1 MNACP
6 LTSWTN
12 KTKMS
17 SLTTSTQH
25 LLEVLFR
32 KKNKWHPGGKQRSK
46 TGFIPRWHD
55 YLGDKWIE
63 SSKKATRTSEFIKAA
78 WYKMNIQ
85 TSIIFLYAS
94 NEQSEI

>member
-1 MNACP
+1 MNKQDKDVFSHYFHSAFTGGP
-6 LTSWTN
+6 I
-12 KTKMS
+12 
-17 SLTTSTQH
+17 Q
-25 LLEVLFR
+25 
-32 KKNKWHPGGKQRSK
+32 KKINKWHPGGKQRSK

-63 SSKKATRTSEFIKAA
+63 SSKKSTRTSEFIKAA